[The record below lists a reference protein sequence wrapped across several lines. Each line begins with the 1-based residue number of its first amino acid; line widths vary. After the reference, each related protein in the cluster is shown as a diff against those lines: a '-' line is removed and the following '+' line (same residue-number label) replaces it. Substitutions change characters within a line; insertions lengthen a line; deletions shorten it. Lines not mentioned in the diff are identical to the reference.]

1 MPSRVLAAAIACVLL
16 ALAGCNA
23 VESNALPVAA
33 SPEADSARGRLV
45 LGAVQG
51 RGERSP
57 LEGQR
62 VDVQGVVTGNFVSGL
77 DGFFLQDAAG
87 EEDGDDQTSDA
98 VFVHWPRGSEPKVRR
113 GDRLRVAGTVA
124 ERGEGTDLQTTIEAT
139 EVAPLGRGAV
149 AARIIDK
156 APAALGDWERLEGMW
171 LRFAAPLTVS
181 GNNGLLRFGE
191 LVVSFGGRQWQP
203 TERHPPGPQAKVAM
217 QDALRRRLV
226 LDDNR
231 DGEFPAKLWFL
242 PAGLSAAGPLRAGSE
257 LHEVEGILEQRH
269 GWRVQLTASLDKIE
283 HGKRP
288 APPEFPAGLRA
299 GSFNVLNWFNG
310 DGQGRGFP
318 TERGAS
324 DAAEA
329 ARQLD
334 KLAASFATLRP
345 DVAAV
350 MELEN
355 DGFDARSSIAQL
367 VAALNAKLGPG
378 EYRFIDTGKGPGT
391 DSIRVGIVY
400 RPAAVRPSGHY
411 ATLETGAFADR
422 NRVPLAQAFVPV
434 AGGDPFVVVANH
446 FKSKGS
452 CQEATDAG
460 DRDAQ
465 DGQGCWNATRVRA
478 ARELSAWLA
487 GDPTG
492 HGARTLLLG
501 DLNSHGQEDP
511 VRALRE
517 AGWRDA
523 FEIVGAKRPY
533 SFVFNGYSGRLDHA
547 FASEALAPFVAR
559 AMEWHVNA
567 DENDAFDYNREKHDP
582 AWYAP
587 DAYRS
592 SDHDPMIV
600 VLDFSRR

>member
-1 MPSRVLAAAIACVLL
+1 MPSRALTTASLACLLL

-23 VESNALPVAA
+23 VDDNPAVAA
-33 SPEADSARGRLV
+33 SGTPSRDRPA
-45 LGAVQG
+45 LGVVQG
-51 RGERSP
+51 TGVRSP
-57 LEGQR
+57 FEGQR

-87 EEDGDDQTSDA
+87 EEDGDEATSDA

-113 GDRLRVAGTVA
+113 GDRVRVAGVVA
-124 ERGEGTDLQTTIEAT
+124 ERGKDDDVQTAIEAT
-139 EVAPLGRGAV
+139 EVKTMGRGAV
-149 AARIIDK
+149 AARIIGQ
-156 APAALGDWERLEGMW
+156 APAALADWESLEGMW
-171 LRFAAPLTVS
+171 LRFSTPLTVS
-181 GNNGLLRFGE
+181 GNSGLVRFGE
-191 LVVSFGGRQWQP
+191 LVASFGGRQWQP
-203 TERHPPGPQAKVAM
+203 TERHPPGPQAKIA
-217 QDALRRRLV
+217 QDDARRRRLV

-231 DGEFPAKLWFL
+231 DGEFPENLWFL
-242 PAGLSAAGPLRAGSE
+242 PDGLSAANTFRNGSE
-257 LHEVEGILEQRH
+257 LRDVEGILEQRY
-269 GWRVQLTASLDKIE
+269 GWRLQLTAALENIE
-283 HGKRP
+283 HAKRP
-288 APPEFPAGLRA
+288 AAPKFPAGLRA

-310 DGQGRGFP
+310 DGRGKGYP

-334 KLAASFATLRP
+334 KLVASFDALRP
-345 DVAAV
+345 DVAAL

-355 DGFDARSSIAQL
+355 DGFDAQSSVAQL
-367 VAALNAKLGPG
+367 VAALNAKLGAG
-378 EYRFIDTGKGPGT
+378 EYALVETRESLGD

-400 RPAAVRPSGHY
+400 RPAALAPKGEPV
-411 ATLETGAFADR
+411 TLATGAFADR
-422 NRVPLAQAFVPV
+422 NRPPLAQAFAPA
-434 AGGDPFVVVANH
+434 AGGEPFVVVANH

-452 CQEATDAG
+452 CEEAGDG
-460 DRDAQ
+460 DRDTQ
-465 DGQGCWNATRVRA
+465 DGQGCWNATRTRA
-478 ARELSAWLA
+478 ARELAEWLA
-487 GDPTG
+487 GNPTG
-492 HGARTLLLG
+492 QGTRTLVLG

-511 VRALRE
+511 VRALRD

-533 SFVFNGYSGRLDHA
+533 SFVHNGYSGRLDHA
-547 FASEALAPFVAR
+547 FASDALAPFVAH

-567 DENDAFDYNREKHDP
+567 DESDAFDYNREKRRP
-582 AWYAP
+582 EWYVP